1 MIHYFFWP
9 SEIAEPNLM
18 AYYMS
23 IWEEI
28 MGETFSADECI

>member
-1 MIHYFFWP
+1 MIHYVFWP

-23 IWEEI
+23 IREKI
-28 MGETFSADECI
+28 MGETVYADKCI